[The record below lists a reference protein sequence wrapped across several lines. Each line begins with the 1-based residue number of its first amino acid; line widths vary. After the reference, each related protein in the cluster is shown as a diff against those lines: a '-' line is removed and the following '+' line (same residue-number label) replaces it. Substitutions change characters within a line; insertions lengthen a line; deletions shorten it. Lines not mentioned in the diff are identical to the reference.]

1 MSKMNELDACIE
13 EIKEAAD
20 ALYSVAETLTRLFSS
35 PGEPNAPTSVTKE
48 QVRSVLS
55 QKSTAGH
62 GAAVRA
68 LLKDFGASQL
78 SDVDPAQY
86 ADLINAAAAIGTSEG
101 AQRLERAQRSGANG
115 TPAPVGGGAETE
127 VRQDG

>member
-1 MSKMNELDACIE
+1 MSRMNELDVCIG

-55 QKSTAGH
+55 QKSTTGH

-86 ADLINAAAAIGTSEG
+86 ADLINAAAAIGT
-101 AQRLERAQRSGANG
+101 
-115 TPAPVGGGAETE
+115 E

>member
-1 MSKMNELDACIE
+1 MSKMNELDVCIG

-35 PGEPNAPTSVTKE
+35 PDEPNAPASVTKE

-62 GAAVRA
+62 SAAVRA

-78 SDVDPAQY
+78 SDVDPARY
-86 ADLINAAAAIGTSEG
+86 ADLINAAATIG
-101 AQRLERAQRSGANG
+101 
-115 TPAPVGGGAETE
+115 TE

>member
-1 MSKMNELDACIE
+1 MNELDVCIG
-13 EIKEAAD
+13 EIKAAAD
-20 ALYSVAETLTRLFSS
+20 TLYSVAETLTRLFSS
-35 PGEPNAPTSVTKE
+35 PDEPEAPAPVTKE

-62 GAAVRA
+62 SAAVRA

-78 SDVDPAQY
+78 SDVDPGKY
-86 ADLINAAAAIGTSEG
+86 ADLINAAAAIGT
-101 AQRLERAQRSGANG
+101 
-115 TPAPVGGGAETE
+115 E

>member
-1 MSKMNELDACIE
+1 MSKMNELDVCIG

-20 ALYSVAETLTRLFSS
+20 ALYSVADTLTRLFSP
-35 PGEPNAPTSVTKE
+35 PGEPNAPASVTKE

-62 GAAVRA
+62 SAAVRA

-78 SDVDPAQY
+78 SDVDPARY
-86 ADLINAAAAIGTSEG
+86 ADLINAAATIG
-101 AQRLERAQRSGANG
+101 
-115 TPAPVGGGAETE
+115 TE